1 MIEEESKDE
10 VSGVRYDDIEEEEK
24 GNNNDDVVRCF
35 TNFYKKQ
42 GTQVQ
47 SISDYNNSL

>member
-47 SISDYNNSL
+47 SISDYNNSY